1 MGLQRWRHD
10 RSDLECMNTET
21 EVYPIYTSL
30 YVPGFMS
37 TCSKK
42 TQLLEDYQSLVELRT
57 WSGCLC
63 GSPCAWTLAP
73 LICNPSPNLLA
84 RREKNLKIPG
94 KSCCPHEDEALNC
107 SYSRVSWVIRGYCTA
122 RCLKGTH
129 VATQLLRQ
137 FQTQTRSP
145 SCSSISTLNISCS
158 FLGYVR

>member
-1 MGLQRWRHD
+1 MQETKEMWLPSLGQEDPLKIGTATHSSILAWRIPWTEEPGRLQSMGLQRLRHD
-10 RSDLECMNTET
+10 WSDLGCMHTEN

-37 TCSKK
+37 TCSKN

-63 GSPCAWTLAP
+63 GSPCVWTSAP

-84 RREKNLKIPG
+84 RRGNDLKIPG

-107 SYSRVSWVIRGYCTA
+107 S
-122 RCLKGTH
+122 
-129 VATQLLRQ
+129 
-137 FQTQTRSP
+137 
-145 SCSSISTLNISCS
+145 
-158 FLGYVR
+158 